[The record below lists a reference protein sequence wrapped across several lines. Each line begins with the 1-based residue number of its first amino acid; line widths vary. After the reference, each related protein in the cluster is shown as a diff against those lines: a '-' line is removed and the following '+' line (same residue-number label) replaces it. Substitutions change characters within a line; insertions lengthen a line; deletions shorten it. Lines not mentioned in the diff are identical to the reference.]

1 MPFTFGAV
9 TLEFVLGL
17 GVALLLWRDDWFNR
31 IALGLLLIPATVTP
45 LVVGLIFKA
54 LLSPEYGML
63 GYPLAELGLS
73 GPRGLL
79 ADPQRALATL
89 IAIDAWEWTPLMAL
103 ILLAGL
109 KNLPTD
115 ILEAAAVDGANGPQR
130 FWLMVL
136 PLLMPA
142 AFLALIFRMMDAF
155 RVFDIIFVTTSGGP
169 ADATNT
175 LMIYGVKQGLEFF
188 NIGAASAVS
197 TVIVVCILLMAA
209 AFIAVLKPGQE
220 PACLIATKLLLILR
234 RLAICAILVIA
245 LAPVLWLFS
254 IAYKPT
260 RDIFASPPTFLFT
273 PTLDNFDSVFR
284 YFKLGCAARVELHHC
299 NRVDGA
305 VALSRRP
312 GRLCPGAIGKSARD
326 LARLFLSHHPHRTA
340 DRDAHPVLPSD
351 ARRRPFGHVV
361 GGDHPQHRA
370 QQRLCGLD
378 DVFFLSRRTGFD
390 RRGGADGRL
399 YGLRRLLPHRPADC
413 GSRPDRQRHFLRHV
427 FLE

>member
-1 MPFTFGAV
+1 VSIASRAGAATDDDAALAAGWSYARKRQLFLIAMAAPALIYVLAVAVGPMVQGFLYSFHSYNLIRPASRHFVGLDNYRELWRDPTARRALINTFAFTFGAV

-89 IAIDAWEWTPLMAL
+89 VAIDAWEWTPLMAL

-109 KNLPTD
+109 KTLPTD
-115 ILEAAAVDGANGPQR
+115 ILEAAAVDGASGPQR
-130 FWLMVL
+130 FWIMVL

-142 AFLALIFRMMDAF
+142 AFLALILRMMDAF

-209 AFIAVLKPGQE
+209 AFIGVLKPG
-220 PACLIATKLLLILR
+220 R
-234 RLAICAILVIA
+234 
-245 LAPVLWLFS
+245 
-254 IAYKPT
+254 
-260 RDIFASPPTFLFT
+260 
-273 PTLDNFDSVFR
+273 
-284 YFKLGCAARVELHHC
+284 
-299 NRVDGA
+299 NRHA
-305 VALSRRP
+305 
-312 GRLCPGAIGKSARD
+312 
-326 LARLFLSHHPHRTA
+326 
-340 DRDAHPVLPSD
+340 
-351 ARRRPFGHVV
+351 
-361 GGDHPQHRA
+361 
-370 QQRLCGLD
+370 
-378 DVFFLSRRTGFD
+378 
-390 RRGGADGRL
+390 
-399 YGLRRLLPHRPADC
+399 
-413 GSRPDRQRHFLRHV
+413 
-427 FLE
+427 

>member
-1 MPFTFGAV
+1 MNVASRAGAVPDEDAALAAGWSYTRQRRLFLIAMATPALIYVLAVAVGPMVQGFLYSFDSYNLIRPGSRHFVGLDNYLALWRDPTARRAVINTFAFTFGAV

-45 LVVGLIFKA
+45 LVVGLVFKA

-109 KNLPTD
+109 KTMPTD
-115 ILEAAAVDGANGPQR
+115 ILEAAAVDGASGPQR

-136 PLLMPA
+136 PLLMPS
-142 AFLALIFRMMDAF
+142 AFLALILRMMDAF

-197 TVIVVCILLMAA
+197 TLIVVCILAMAA
-209 AFIAVLKPGQE
+209 AFIVVLKPG
-220 PACLIATKLLLILR
+220 R
-234 RLAICAILVIA
+234 
-245 LAPVLWLFS
+245 
-254 IAYKPT
+254 
-260 RDIFASPPTFLFT
+260 
-273 PTLDNFDSVFR
+273 N
-284 YFKLGCAARVELHHC
+284 
-299 NRVDGA
+299 
-305 VALSRRP
+305 
-312 GRLCPGAIGKSARD
+312 
-326 LARLFLSHHPHRTA
+326 
-340 DRDAHPVLPSD
+340 
-351 ARRRPFGHVV
+351 
-361 GGDHPQHRA
+361 
-370 QQRLCGLD
+370 
-378 DVFFLSRRTGFD
+378 
-390 RRGGADGRL
+390 
-399 YGLRRLLPHRPADC
+399 
-413 GSRPDRQRHFLRHV
+413 RHV
-427 FLE
+427 